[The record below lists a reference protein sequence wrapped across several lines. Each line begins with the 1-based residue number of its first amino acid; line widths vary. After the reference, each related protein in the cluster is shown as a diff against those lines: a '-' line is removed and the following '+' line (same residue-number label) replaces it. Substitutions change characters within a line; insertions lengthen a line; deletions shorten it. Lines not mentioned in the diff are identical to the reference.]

1 MEIQENVSLKDYN
14 TFGIDVTAR
23 YFASVNKPEEVKTVL
38 DLKGY
43 PQLFLLGGGSNML
56 LTQDLE
62 RLVVHLNLKGISVQ
76 EKGND
81 KVWIT
86 AMAGENWHDFTQ
98 WALAQDYGGIENLS
112 LIPGNIGTAP
122 IQNIGAYGVELQDV
136 FVSCTVMERATGNIL
151 TLYKTECK
159 FGYRDSIFK
168 KEAKDQYIILSV
180 CLELTRNNH
189 QKHTGYGA
197 ISAALAAQN
206 IITPSIQDIAEAV
219 IGIRRQKL
227 PDPKEIGNSGSFFK
241 NPVISKTDFDL
252 FSNQHPEAPFYT
264 LADSTYKIPA
274 GWLIEASG
282 LKGFTK
288 GKTGVHKNQALVLV
302 NYGGATGNDI
312 WAMAQYVQRTVA
324 EKFGIKL
331 VPEVNIIP

>member
-1 MEIQENVSLKDYN
+1 MQIQENVSLKDYN

-23 YFASVNKPEEVKTVL
+23 YFISVSKPEEVKKVL

-43 PQLFLLGGGSNML
+43 PELFLLGGGSNML

-122 IQNIGAYGVELQDV
+122 IQNIGAYGVELKDV
-136 FVSCTVMERATGNIL
+136 FVSCTVMDRATGEIRTL
-151 TLYKTECK
+151 TKSDCQ
-159 FGYRDSIFK
+159 FGYRDSLFK

-180 CLELTRNNH
+180 CLELTQKNH
-189 QKHTGYGA
+189 RKHTTYGA
-197 ISAALAAQN
+197 ISAALRARN
-206 IITPSIQDIAEAV
+206 IDNPSIQDVAEAV

-241 NPVISKTDFDL
+241 NPILSKTEFEQ
-252 FSNQHPEAPFYT
+252 FSKQHTAAPFYA
-264 LADSTYKIPA
+264 LDDGNYKIPA

-288 GKTGVHKNQALVLV
+288 GKAGVHKNQALVLV

-312 WAMAQYVQRTVA
+312 WEMAQYVQHTVI